1 MDSTLA
7 KGAVFMYYKSRVEIP
22 KVPGKIT
29 IRKGIYVMYETGR
42 TYNSEKK
49 YNIPNRVTIGKICEE
64 EGKMY
69 PNEKFNT
76 YFPDAKMPELDSRP
90 DRSSCLRIGAFL
102 VIKKIMKESGIKNII
117 EELFPVDYGL
127 LCDMIAYSI
136 IMENNAAQYY
146 PDYAYNHPLFSTD
159 YKIYS
164 DTKISSFLRNVTDEQ
179 RLAFLDKWNE
189 EQDHENHIYISY
201 DSTNKNVQAGEIEIA
216 EFGHAKNDSTK
227 PIVNI
232 SVGYDH
238 NNREPLFY
246 EEYPGSIVDISQLK
260 YMVDKAVGYGYRN
273 VGFVLDRGYFSKG
286 NLKYL
291 DENRM
296 PFVIMAKGNAKFIN
310 GFVKEVQGTFEEE
323 RKKRIN
329 KYKVYGTTL
338 RTKLFPSD
346 DKNRYIHIFF
356 NDLRAAIERENLEAK
371 IERMERNLQ
380 KLIGTDKIVKEAEK
394 YFRFERDKEGI
405 IAAIGPKNNEITKA
419 KKMCGY
425 FVIVTSKRMTAKD
438 ALYLYK
444 SRDESEKLFRA
455 DKSYLGNNTM
465 RVQTDEAFRTKTL
478 IGFIALIIRNRIYT
492 SLDAVIGEGENK
504 PNYMTVP
511 AAIKELEKIEMIR
524 QSDGIYRLDHA
535 VTATQK
541 NILKAFGMDA
551 KSIPQKALF
560 IADELAKVDGIRV

>member
-1 MDSTLA
+1 M
-7 KGAVFMYYKSRVEIP
+7 KEAVFLYYKSVVDIP
-22 KVPGKIT
+22 EVPGKIT
-29 IRKGIYVMYETGR
+29 IRKRIYVMYETGR
-42 TYNSEKK
+42 TYNPEKK
-49 YNIPNRVTIGKICEE
+49 YNVPNRVTIGKICENE

-76 YFPDAKMPELDSRP
+76 YFPDTQMPESDNRP
-90 DRSSCLRIGAFL
+90 ERSSCLRIGTFL
-102 VIKKIMKESGIKNII
+102 VIKKLMKDSGVKDIV
-117 EELFPVDYGL
+117 EELFPVDCGL
-127 LCDMIAYSI
+127 LSDMVAYSI

-146 PDYAYNHPLFSTD
+146 PDYAYNHPLFTPD

-164 DTKISSFLRNVTDEQ
+164 DTKISSFLKNVTDDL
-179 RLAFLDKWNE
+179 RLGFLDKWNE
-189 EQDHENHIYISY
+189 EREHDKNIYISY

-216 EFGHAKNDSTK
+216 EFGHAKDDPTK

-238 NNREPLFY
+238 DNREPLFY
-246 EEYPGSIVDISQLK
+246 EEYPGSIVDVSQLK

-273 VGFVLDRGYFSKG
+273 VGFVLDRGYFSRG
-286 NLKYL
+286 NLNYL

-296 PFVIMAKGNAKFIN
+296 PFVIMAKGNANFIN
-310 GFVKEVQGTFEEE
+310 GFVKGVQGTFEDD
-323 RKKRIN
+323 RKKRIG
-329 KYKVYGTTL
+329 KYKVYGTTI
-338 RTKLFPSD
+338 RTNLFPTD
-346 DKNRYIHIFF
+346 DKNRYIHVFF
-356 NDLRAAIERENLEAK
+356 NDLKAAVERENLEAK
-371 IERMERNLQ
+371 IERMERNLK
-380 KLIGTDKIVKEAEK
+380 KLIGTDKKVREAEK

-405 IAAIGPKNNEITKA
+405 IAAIAPQNSEISKA

-455 DKSYLGNNTM
+455 DKSYLGNSAM
-465 RVQTDEAFRTKTL
+465 RVQTDEAFRAKTL

-492 SLDAVIGEGENK
+492 GLDEAIEEGENK

-535 VTATQK
+535 VTAAQR
-541 NILKAFGMDA
+541 NILKAFGIDA
-551 KSIPQKALF
+551 KSIPRKALF
-560 IADELAKVDGIRV
+560 ISDELAKVDGIRF

>member
-1 MDSTLA
+1 
-7 KGAVFMYYKSRVEIP
+7 MYYKSVVDIP
-22 KVPGKIT
+22 EVPGKIT

-42 TYNSEKK
+42 TYNPEKK
-49 YNIPNRVTIGKICEE
+49 HNVPIRVTIGKICENDA
-64 EGKMY
+64 GKMY

-76 YFPDAKMPELDSRP
+76 YFPEVLISESDNRSE
-90 DRSSCLRIGAFL
+90 RSSCLRIGTFL
-102 VIKKIMKESGIKNII
+102 VVRKLMKDSGVKDII
-117 EELFPVDYGL
+117 EELFPADSGL
-127 LCDMIAYSI
+127 LLDMVAYSI

-146 PDYAYNHPLFSTD
+146 PDYAYNHPLFTPD

-164 DTKISSFLRNVTDEQ
+164 DTKISSFLKNVTDDQ
-179 RLAFLDKWNE
+179 RLGFLDKWNE
-189 EQDHENHIYISY
+189 EKEHDKNIYISY

-216 EFGHAKNDSTK
+216 EFGHAKDDPTK

-238 NNREPLFY
+238 DNREPLFY
-246 EEYPGSIVDISQLK
+246 EEYPGSIVDVSQLK

-273 VGFVLDRGYFSKG
+273 VGFVLDRGYFSRG
-286 NLKYL
+286 NLNYL

-296 PFVIMAKGNAKFIN
+296 PFVIMAKGNANFIN
-310 GFVKEVQGTFEEE
+310 GFVKEVQGTFEDD
-323 RKKRIN
+323 RKKRIG

-338 RTKLFPSD
+338 RTNLFPTD
-346 DKNRYIHIFF
+346 DKNRYIHVYF
-356 NDLRAAIERENLEAK
+356 NDLKAAVERENLEAK
-371 IERMERNLQ
+371 IERMERNLK
-380 KLIGTDKIVKEAEK
+380 KLIGTDKKVKEAEK

-405 IAAIGPKNNEITKA
+405 IAAIAQKNGEISKE

-455 DKSYLGNNTM
+455 DKSYLGNSAM

-492 SLDAVIGEGENK
+492 GLDEVIGEGENK

-535 VTATQK
+535 VTATQR
-541 NILKAFGMDA
+541 NILKAFGIDA
-551 KSIPQKALF
+551 KSIPRKALF
-560 IADELAKVDGIRV
+560 ISDELAKVDGIRL